1 MGRSRWT
8 RRRRSPAS
16 SPKRKPVP
24 SRVTMWSHQNSGKQA
39 SSRPA
44 SSGVRARRLTS
55 PKTCSGS
62 TRRLGG
68 GTLRT
73 GLVSI
78 APSSMANWKIRS
90 ANDRQW
96 ATVDGPTFRAR
107 CACQRRTS
115 AGVILSIG
123 RSANQGRTC
132 SRSQLSALA
141 SVVGLGS
148 SAAHVSHHSAAQA
161 LNDSR
166 PRWRPRQVPRRIS
179 RRFSAAR
186 SRASSGVST
195 VLPPWEPSSSRQE
208 TR

>member
-16 SPKRKPVP
+16 SPKRRPVP
-24 SRVTMWSHQNSGKQA
+24 SRVSMWSHQNSGKQA

-55 PKTCSGS
+55 PKTSSGS

-73 GLVSI
+73 GLASI
-78 APSSMANWKIRS
+78 APSSMANWKMRS
-90 ANDRQW
+90 ARDRHW
-96 ATVDGPTFRAR
+96 ARVAGPTLRSR
-107 CACQRRTS
+107 WACQRRTS

-123 RSANQGRTC
+123 RSANQGRRC
-132 SRSQLSALA
+132 SRSRLSALA
-141 SVVGLGS
+141 SEVGLGS
-148 SAAHVSHHSAAQA
+148 SAAQVSHHSVAQA

-179 RRFSAAR
+179 SRFWAAR